1 MCLFVYMIVIFAC
14 GLVGVLHVPGV
25 VRGVLF
31 GVET

>member
-14 GLVGVLHVPGV
+14 RLVGVLYVPGAA
-25 VRGVLF
+25 RGVLF